1 LNGIVLGYYFDVFEI
16 RKKTKFKIGGSNLNI
31 NIRLVQPKDYA
42 DGEQLTREAFW
53 NLHEQHLE
61 EKTKK
66 RHG

>member
-1 LNGIVLGYYFDVFEI
+1 
-16 RKKTKFKIGGSNLNI
+16 LNI